1 MLICKKCSTKN
12 LDIAHFC
19 KECGS
24 EFRDLDMEKGQEE
37 GEREEMLK
45 TQRAKI
51 VFLAVVGGL
60 VSSLLCQLIISYII
74 VALIIF
80 SS

>member
-37 GEREEMLK
+37 GEREEELK
-45 TQRAKI
+45 TQNAIQAKGNNTI
-51 VFLAVVGGL
+51 TFLDLLGFL
-60 VSSLLCQLIISYII
+60 LLLYFISL
-74 VALIIF
+74 IF
-80 SS
+80 SSS